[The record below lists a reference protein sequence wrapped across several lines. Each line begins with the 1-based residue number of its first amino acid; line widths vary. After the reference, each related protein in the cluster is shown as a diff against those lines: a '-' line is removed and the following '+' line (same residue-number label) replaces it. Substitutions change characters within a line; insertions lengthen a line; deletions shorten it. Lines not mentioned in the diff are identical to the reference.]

1 MMKRLA
7 HPFLFFAPIMLV
19 SLLLSGT
26 TYPSLTFAPKSTGA
40 PPIIILVGSPTPTAT
55 PTPATGRWVL
65 ERDQDGFQIWVWKE
79 ATPPSPAIKPTATPI
94 VVVIEPTP
102 CALDAVYVADVT
114 IPDYSPIAPGARFDK
129 TWRVRN
135 TGPCDWGDGVRLR
148 YASGAKLD
156 AADGQPVRAIGSG
169 AITDITVPMRAPDS
183 PGTYTG
189 VWQLVDPQGQPFGQ
203 KLTVVIEVP
212 ASATSTAT
220 AIPAPPPKQFSAQL
234 VRWWPNCGISLVK
247 GKIVEPTG
255 DPVNGLRVRVWADG
269 WDGALSLVS
278 GVGLTY
284 GPGEW
289 DVLLRQGQTG
299 KFYVTVWDWQTGPES
314 YVRVES
320 DVLEL
325 DFNYTQENCQPESD
339 GHQVAEV
346 RFVRNY

>member
-1 MMKRLA
+1 MKRLTY
-7 HPFLFFAPIMLV
+7 PFLFFAAIMLGG
-19 SLLLSGT
+19 LLLSGAT
-26 TYPSLTFAPKSTGA
+26 DPSLALAPTPSGT

-55 PTPATGRWVL
+55 PTPRTGKWVL
-65 ERDQDGFQIWVWKE
+65 ERDQDGFQIWVWQE
-79 ATPPSPAIKPTATPI
+79 TTPQRPAPTPTITPI
-94 VVVIEPTP
+94 IVVIQPTP
-102 CALDAVYVADVT
+102 CVLDAVYVADVT
-114 IPDYSPIAPGARFDK
+114 IPDYSPIAPGVGFNK

-135 TGPCDWGDGVRLR
+135 TGPCDWGEGVGIRFV
-148 YASGAKLD
+148 SGAKLD
-156 AADGQPVRAIGSG
+156 APNSLSVMSIGPG
-169 AITDITVPMRAPDS
+169 ATTDINVPMRAPES
-183 PGTYTG
+183 AGTYTG
-189 VWQLVDPQGQPFGQ
+189 VWQLVDPQGQPFGE

-212 ASATSTAT
+212 APATPTAT
-220 AIPAPPPKQFSAQL
+220 APPAPPPKQFSAQL

-247 GKIVEPTG
+247 GKIVEPNG

-289 DVLLRQGQTG
+289 DVLLRQGQSG
-299 KFYVTVWDWQTGPES
+299 KFYVAVWDWQTGPES
-314 YVRVES
+314 YARVDS

-325 DFNYTQENCQPESD
+325 DFNYTQENCQPEAD